1 MSDDEARLA
10 AARFAWDEGLARAA
24 LPAAPPVVAAR
35 NRITA
40 AVHDELRR
48 RVGSTFTL
56 ADLAAAYQD
65 ASSWYLDLASRT
77 APRVPDAW
85 DPAVTLD
92 AAFATYS
99 RSATDARR

>member
-1 MSDDEARLA
+1 MSDDAAQLA
-10 AARFAWDEGLARAA
+10 AARFAWDEGLAAA
-24 LPAAPPVVAAR
+24 AQAAAPPVVAAR

-56 ADLAAAYQD
+56 AELAAAYQD
-65 ASSWYLDLASRT
+65 APSWYLDLASRT

-85 DPAVTLD
+85 EPAVTLD

-99 RSATDARR
+99 RGATDARR